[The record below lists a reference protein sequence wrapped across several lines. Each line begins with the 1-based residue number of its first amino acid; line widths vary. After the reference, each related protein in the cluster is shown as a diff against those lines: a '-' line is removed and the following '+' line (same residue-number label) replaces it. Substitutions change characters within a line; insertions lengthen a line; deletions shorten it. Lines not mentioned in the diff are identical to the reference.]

1 MKTIQ
6 LIGNNF
12 PKIRYAFMSKIKPN
26 TEVLNIDSNNNLGN
40 SNIFIFKFLFLFN
53 KKIINI

>member
-12 PKIRYAFMSKIKPN
+12 PKIRYAFMSKLKPN
-26 TEVLNIDSNNNLGN
+26 PNKMNLET
-40 SNIFIFKFLFLFN
+40 SDKFG
-53 KKIINI
+53 K